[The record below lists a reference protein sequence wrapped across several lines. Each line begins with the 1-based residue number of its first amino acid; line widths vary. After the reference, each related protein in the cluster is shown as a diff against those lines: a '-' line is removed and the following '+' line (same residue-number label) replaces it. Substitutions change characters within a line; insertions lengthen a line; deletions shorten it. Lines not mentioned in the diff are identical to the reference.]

1 MLPRLVA
8 GLPPEEVAQVSAD
21 GADDQRPCYAA
32 IWAVAAKAAL
42 PPRCGAKIWPHGNT
56 KAARHLRDE
65 NRRTIRK
72 KGKKKWQEES
82 DYHQRSLAETS
93 VFRYK
98 ASCGAHLRTRTLAN
112 QFNEMLIKC
121 ALLNRL
127 THLGRPDS
135 YKVTG
140 GKKVFQ
146 SRTRHL
152 CNNAVA
158 PHNFIAAIPLTQ

>member
-1 MLPRLVA
+1 MLIRVRR
-8 GLPPEEVAQVSAD
+8 
-21 GADDQRPCYAA
+21 GADL
-32 IWAVAAKAAL
+32 VVEK
-42 PPRCGAKIWPHGNT
+42 GN
-56 KAARHLRDE
+56 
-65 NRRTIRK
+65 
-72 KGKKKWQEES
+72 S
-82 DYHQRSLAETS
+82 ETS

-98 ASCGAHLRTRTLAN
+98 ASCGDHLRTRTLAN

-158 PHNFIAAIPLTQ
+158 PHNLIAAIPFAQ